1 MRRVSSILD
10 NFQAAKGALDLTVHT
25 RDLRNSAS
33 SPSLLPFVSCRLV
46 KNLLDSDAP
55 VYGILPYQLYGPGCC
70 AVRPERM
77 CYRVEHHMITNNTQA
92 ETRRINYM
100 FKKLSLVLTGAL
112 ACASFSVQAE
122 DWRAWN
128 IHNDGHPNTAAMD
141 RFSELVSEATG
152 GEINVEVFHGGVLGS
167 QPDALEQVRLGA
179 IEIGNFNL
187 GPIGPI
193 VKEAN
198 LVSLPFIFKSVPHM
212 FRVLEGEA
220 GETIAAAMAE
230 AGIKPLAWVD
240 AGARSF
246 YSQKPINTPADVE
259 GLKIRVMNNDLYTSM
274 ISAMG
279 GNPSPM
285 AFAEV
290 QQALKTGVVDGA
302 ENNFPSFK
310 SVGHYEVTTHYSL
323 SEHLIIPECICVNT
337 AKFDAL
343 SEDMQAAV
351 RGAAEEAALYQ
362 RELWAVQS
370 GQAREEVEAAGIV
383 VNEIADKGPFQDAM
397 VAVYDEYLAANP
409 DMADLVEMAK
419 NTE

>member
-1 MRRVSSILD
+1 
-10 NFQAAKGALDLTVHT
+10 
-25 RDLRNSAS
+25 
-33 SPSLLPFVSCRLV
+33 
-46 KNLLDSDAP
+46 
-55 VYGILPYQLYGPGCC
+55 
-70 AVRPERM
+70 
-77 CYRVEHHMITNNTQA
+77 
-92 ETRRINYM
+92 M
-100 FKKLSLVLTGAL
+100 FKKLSLALTGAVMCL
-112 ACASFSVQAE
+112 SINANAAE
-122 DWRAWN
+122 TWRAWN
-128 IHNDGHPNTAAMD
+128 IHNEGHPNTDAMD
-141 RFSELVSEATG
+141 KFAELVTEATE
-152 GEINVEVFHGGVLGS
+152 GEVEVEVFHGGVLGS

-187 GPIGPI
+187 GPIGPM

-198 LVSLPFIFKSVPHM
+198 LVSLPFIFKDVPHM

-220 GETIAAAMAE
+220 GEVMAAAMAE
-230 AGIKPLAWVD
+230 AGIMPLAWVD

-246 YSQKPINTPADVE
+246 YTQKPINTPADVE

-310 SVGHYEVTTHYSL
+310 NVGHYEVTTHYSL

-337 AKFDAL
+337 TKFNAL
-343 SEDMQAAV
+343 PEEMQAAV
-351 RGAAEEAALYQ
+351 RGAAEEAAIFQ

-370 GQAREEVEAAGIV
+370 EQARKDVEAAGIE
-383 VNEIADKGPFQDAM
+383 VNEIADKGPFQEAM
-397 VAVYDEYLAANP
+397 VEVYDSYLEANP
-409 DMADLVEMAK
+409 DMADLVK
-419 NTE
+419 LVQGTE

>member
-1 MRRVSSILD
+1 MI
-10 NFQAAKGALDLTVHT
+10 KKI
-25 RDLRNSAS
+25 SAT
-33 SPSLLPFVSCRLV
+33 LLGSVAGC
-46 KNLLDSDAP
+46 LLLS
-55 VYGILPYQLYGPGCC
+55 GT
-70 AVRPERM
+70 AV
-77 CYRVEHHMITNNTQA
+77 
-92 ETRRINYM
+92 
-100 FKKLSLVLTGAL
+100 
-112 ACASFSVQAE
+112 AE

-152 GEINVEVFHGGVLGS
+152 GEVNVQVFHGGVLGS

-179 IEIGNFNL
+179 IEVGNFNL

-230 AGIKPLAWVD
+230 ANILPLAWVD

-246 YSQKPINTPADVE
+246 YSQKPIETPADVE

-285 AFAEV
+285 AFSEV

-310 SVGHYEVTTHYSL
+310 NVGHFEVTTHYSL

-337 AKFDAL
+337 AKFNAL
-343 SEDMQAAV
+343 SEELQAAV
-351 RGAAEEAALYQ
+351 RGAAEEAAVYQ

-370 GQAREEVEAAGIV
+370 EQARKDVEAAGIK
-383 VNEIADKGPFQDAM
+383 VNEIADKGPFQEAM
-397 VAVYDEYLAANP
+397 VKVYEDYLAANP
-409 DMADLVEMAK
+409 DMAALVKTAQE
-419 NTE
+419 TE

>member
-1 MRRVSSILD
+1 
-10 NFQAAKGALDLTVHT
+10 
-25 RDLRNSAS
+25 
-33 SPSLLPFVSCRLV
+33 
-46 KNLLDSDAP
+46 
-55 VYGILPYQLYGPGCC
+55 
-70 AVRPERM
+70 
-77 CYRVEHHMITNNTQA
+77 
-92 ETRRINYM
+92 M

-112 ACASFSVQAE
+112 VCLSFNANAE
-122 DWRAWN
+122 TWRAWN

-141 RFSELVSEATG
+141 RFAELLGEATNN
-152 GEINVEVFHGGVLGS
+152 EIKLEVFHGGVLGS
-167 QPDALEQVRLGA
+167 QPDALEQVRIGA
-179 IEIGNFNL
+179 IEVGNFNL
-187 GPIGPI
+187 GPIGPM

-220 GETIAAAMAE
+220 GEIMASAMAE
-230 AGIKPLAWVD
+230 AGVKPLAWVD

-285 AFAEV
+285 AFSEV

-310 SVGHYEVTTHYSL
+310 NVGHYEVTTHYSL

-337 AKFDAL
+337 AKFDSL

-370 GQAREEVEAAGIV
+370 GEARKEVEAAGIK
-383 VNEIADKGPFQDAM
+383 VNEIADKGPFQEAM

-409 DMADLVEMAK
+409 DMAKLVEMAQS
-419 NTE
+419 TE